1 MEKYYFAA
9 KSFELHTCMICV
21 EDVFVVSCYLLGLSA
36 WFIFQMSFLML
47 IKVVNTNVVCLVVR
61 SLAHVCIGGIIC
73 YFLFW
78 LALIYVA
85 RAAAQQIPL
94 RLSFHVANSDITLSH
109 TIFLCTYALVLH
121 LFCPCCSQVVK
132 RSKVLISISWEV
144 V

>member
-1 MEKYYFAA
+1 MTRGSDGKPYLPTLLLLMESHIHRVRSLHIHITYLICTLNMEKYYFAA
-9 KSFELHTCMICV
+9 KSFELHTCMICWL
-21 EDVFVVSCYLLGLSA
+21 DVFVVSCYLLGLSA

-85 RAAAQQIPL
+85 RAAAQ
-94 RLSFHVANSDITLSH
+94 
-109 TIFLCTYALVLH
+109 
-121 LFCPCCSQVVK
+121 
-132 RSKVLISISWEV
+132 
-144 V
+144 